1 MKKDTFSKRDIL
13 VQLKG
18 EEWFLVLTLLS
29 NPPPPGQL
37 SDKGE
42 ALLLRTRKKFI
53 AQIKEHAK

>member
-1 MKKDTFSKRDIL
+1 MKDTFSKRDIL

-37 SDKGE
+37 SDKGLE
-42 ALLLRTRKKFI
+42 LLLRTRKKFI
-53 AQIKEHAK
+53 AQIKDHAK